1 MMCCCSKNKQS
12 NLCASGM
19 QGIKR
24 TISRFPAKKTW
35 DRSNF
40 ECSVAIKK
48 KASQVLSW
56 SLTVEFRS
64 GSRVEPDCDHRAN
77 QFYKIHLYMFPR
89 LAARLLFQV
98 CELFGSKHFVFAQTK
113 HLETANLNTPPPL
126 QKRKSGS
133 RAAVVRGYRQAE
145 EGKQEWGGP
154 RFFFPFFIF
163 SWKKNTH

>member
-1 MMCCCSKNKQS
+1 MMCCCSKNKQT

-126 QKRKSGS
+126 QKEKKRVEGCS
-133 RAAVVRGYRQAE
+133 RAWVQTGWGRKTRVRRS
-145 EGKQEWGGP
+145 KI
-154 RFFFPFFIF
+154 FFPLFYF
-163 SWKKNTH
+163 